1 MEGNGR
7 GSSSLRCESVKV
19 ASNQTSGLSPPGRI
33 IVLMSFS
40 HRTLLSLLPIPRN
53 YIVIFHIVNRRRH
66 RPWIDRENFMH
77 AFFWSV
83 DRVTHSRA
91 TASGQLASS
100 VILSNYYIR
109 RRYFSMQH
117 DTMRCT
123 VSDFTNLLSL
133 CFGVRFV
140 SPQFV
145 CYSGQVK
152 VSKKGT
158 MGVFNDTLQF
168 SFLQMSAVSSLY
180 QEIRIFGRV
189 TCFLARQDW
198 LFFRMLYCK
207 MIYY

>member
-40 HRTLLSLLPIPRN
+40 HRILLSLLPIPRN

-66 RPWIDRENFMH
+66 RPWIDRENFTR

-109 RRYFSMQH
+109 RSYFSMQRDALH
-117 DTMRCT
+117 RFRFHELAFSMRWGAICFSSVSLSQRTGQSFKERDTG
-123 VSDFTNLLSL
+123 
-133 CFGVRFV
+133 CFQWY
-140 SPQFV
+140 P
-145 CYSGQVK
+145 
-152 VSKKGT
+152 T
-158 MGVFNDTLQF
+158 
-168 SFLQMSAVSSLY
+168 
-180 QEIRIFGRV
+180 I
-189 TCFLARQDW
+189 
-198 LFFRMLYCK
+198 LFFAVVCRFEPLSGNQNLWTGYMFPG
-207 MIYY
+207 

>member
-40 HRTLLSLLPIPRN
+40 HRILLSLLPIPRN

-66 RPWIDRENFMH
+66 RPWIDRENFTRT
-77 AFFWSV
+77 FFWSV

-109 RRYFSMQH
+109 RSYFSMQR
-117 DTMRCT
+117 DTMPCT

-133 CFGVRFV
+133 CVGVRFV
-140 SPQFV
+140 SPQFL
-145 CYSGQVK
+145 CHSGQVK
-152 VSKKGT
+152 VSKKGYHW
-158 MGVFNDTLQF
+158 VFPMIPYDSLF
-168 SFLQMSAVSSLY
+168 CSCLPFRAFVRKSESLDGLHVS
-180 QEIRIFGRV
+180 
-189 TCFLARQDW
+189 W
-198 LFFRMLYCK
+198 LDKIDFF
-207 MIYY
+207 